1 MVRSTSRVL
10 LTLLDRGVVLL
21 SRLGLSENFI
31 RFGIVGTLGFCW
43 DTGTVYAL
51 RHHINLYAAGT
62 CGFLVA
68 ATANWAANRL
78 WTYRHQEHAAPH
90 IQWARFMSANAIGF
104 VCNRGVY
111 FTLISKFFCAA
122 IKTDIFYTQP
132 VLAIAAGSISGL
144 CFNYFLSKRFV
155 FG

>member
-1 MVRSTSRVL
+1 MVRAASREL
-10 LTLLDRGVVLL
+10 LVRLDQGVVML
-21 SRLGLSENFI
+21 SRFGLSETFI
-31 RFGIVGTLGFCW
+31 RFGIVGVLGFCW

-51 RHHINLYAAGT
+51 RPYTNLYIAGT

-68 ATANWAANRL
+68 ATANWAVNRL
-78 WTYRHQEHAAPH
+78 WTYRDRVHGALHW
-90 IQWARFMSANAIGF
+90 QWAKFITANAIGF
-104 VCNRGVY
+104 IFNRGMF
-111 FTLISKFFCAA
+111 FTLVSQYFINLT
-122 IKTDIFYTQP
+122 KTGIFHTQP